1 MLARGSRRGRVGRAE
16 GCQASSCKI
25 LVVGGIREMGRV
37 EYGQVKLRLI
47 QLHRTGRRLR
57 LRSFV
62 YFSHIRLRH
71 GL

>member
-47 QLHRTGRRLR
+47 
-57 LRSFV
+57 
-62 YFSHIRLRH
+62 
-71 GL
+71 